1 VSFAGSFFKNQA
13 IINELGLVFLVAL
26 ALLFFILAAQFES
39 LTQPLIVML
48 TILLGLAGSVVL
60 LLLTG
65 DSLNIMSVI
74 GMVVLIGIL
83 DNDSILKI
91 DTMNRS
97 DVALSLTETI
107 QMAGKKRLK
116 SQLMTFLTTVL
127 GVLPVVFSGGLGA
140 ELQQPLALSIM
151 GGMTLGLITSTML
164 LPLVYWWL
172 GRR

>member
-1 VSFAGSFFKNQA
+1 
-13 IINELGLVFLVAL
+13 
-26 ALLFFILAAQFES
+26 
-39 LTQPLIVML
+39 
-48 TILLGLAGSVVL
+48 
-60 LLLTG
+60 
-65 DSLNIMSVI
+65 
-74 GMVVLIGIL
+74 
-83 DNDSILKI
+83 
-91 DTMNRS
+91 MNRS

-172 GRR
+172 GRE